1 MSNAIYAMLGR
12 QQGLMQ
18 EMQVVANNIAN
29 SSTTGYKA
37 DQAMFGEFLVA
48 TGSQSSSLSMGG
60 LAGHSFAMEQGALK
74 ITGGELDLAI
84 QGDGFFLVDAPQG
97 QRLTRAGHFQLS
109 TDGQLVDANGSALLG
124 EGGAPIN
131 IPQNASQIRIS
142 ADGTISISSGDG
154 VPPEEVGKI
163 GIVTVDQEA
172 SLIRDSNSYFSAPD
186 GHRPAENHEVVQG
199 ALEQS
204 NVSPVLEV
212 ARMIE
217 VQRAYEAGQA
227 LFEREDQRISQTI
240 SAIRN
245 G

>member
-1 MSNAIYAMLGR
+1 MSNAIYTMLGR

-18 EMQVVANNIAN
+18 EMQVVANNLAN
-29 SSTTGYKA
+29 SSTTGYKS
-37 DQAMFGEFLVA
+37 DRAMFGEFLVA

-60 LAGHSFAMEQGALK
+60 LAGHSFAMAQGALK
-74 ITGGELDLAI
+74 ITGGQLDLAI

-97 QRLTRAGHFQLS
+97 QRLTRAGNFQIS
-109 TDGQLVDANGSALLG
+109 PDGKLVDANGSALLSA
-124 EGGAPIN
+124 GGSPIN
-131 IPQNASQIRIS
+131 IPQNASQIRIAS
-142 ADGTISISSGDG
+142 DGTVSVSSGDG
-154 VPPEEVGKI
+154 IPPQDVGQV
-163 GIVTVDQEA
+163 GVVTVDQEA
-172 SLIRDSNSYFSAPD
+172 TLVRDSNSYFSAPD
-186 GHRPAENHEVVQG
+186 GHKPAENNEIVQG

-217 VQRAYEAGQA
+217 VQRAYEAGQT
-227 LFEREDQRISQTI
+227 LFEREDQRIGQII

>member
-1 MSNAIYAMLGR
+1 MSNAIYTMLGR

-18 EMQVVANNIAN
+18 EMQVVANNLAN
-29 SSTTGYKA
+29 SSTTGYKS
-37 DQAMFGEFLVA
+37 DRAMFGEFLVA

-60 LAGHSFAMEQGALK
+60 LAGHSFAMAQGALK
-74 ITGGELDLAI
+74 ITGGQLDLAI

-97 QRLTRAGHFQLS
+97 QRLTRAGNFQVS
-109 TDGQLVDANGSALLG
+109 PDGKLVDSNGSALLSA
-124 EGGAPIN
+124 GGSPIS
-131 IPQNASQIRIS
+131 IPQNASQIRIAS
-142 ADGTISISSGDG
+142 DGTVSVSSGDG
-154 VPPEEVGKI
+154 IPPQDVGQV
-163 GIVTVDQEA
+163 GVVTVDQEA
-172 SLIRDSNSYFSAPD
+172 TLVRDSNSYFSAPD
-186 GHRPAENHEVVQG
+186 GHKPAENNEIVQG

-217 VQRAYEAGQA
+217 VQRAYEAGQT
-227 LFEREDQRISQTI
+227 LFEREDQRIGQII